1 MVQRVPKIYPIMD
14 KIFNYNHPSLSQ
26 TIHGIKFNNPIGLA
40 AGFDKSCEVPKALEH
55 VGFGAIEL
63 GGITL
68 NRNQGILNHVCIA

>member
-1 MVQRVPKIYPIMD
+1 MASNLIIPLV
-14 KIFNYNHPSLSQ
+14 S
-26 TIHGIKFNNPIGLA
+26 